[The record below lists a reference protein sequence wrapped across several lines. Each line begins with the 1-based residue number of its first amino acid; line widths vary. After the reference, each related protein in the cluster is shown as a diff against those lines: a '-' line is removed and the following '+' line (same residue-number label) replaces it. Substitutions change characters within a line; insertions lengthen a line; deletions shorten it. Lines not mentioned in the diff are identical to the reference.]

1 MSDQIRELH
10 AVHGE
15 VPVEIRLLKLTE
27 EAGEA
32 AEAFIGMHGLN
43 SRKGACRSRD
53 DLLAEL
59 ADVIIKPTPGLTRI
73 RLPGNA
79 RRATIASRSSNSP
92 DQYSCPSSSSVRSAP
107 MGQRC
112 RCAEVNGSR
121 GLGRS
126 GPAMSALLTHPLPA
140 VWAEQP
146 CPMVLAANTAQ
157 VITDRPDDERD
168 MVHRRGTEIGIGA
181 SRDDLASHDR
191 RRLGDELAVFVDPE
205 QALGILARGRH
216 VELDPPRASMSRSA
230 SVSSGWAAANA
241 STTVVPDGSRCCNAK
256 WSRTMENFD
265 SSVTTPV
272 GKLSAITSDT

>member
-1 MSDQIRELH
+1 MWDQISDLH
-10 AVHGE
+10 ACQRE
-15 VPVEIRLLKLTE
+15 VPVDIQLRKLTE
-27 EAGEA
+27 ETGEA

-43 SRKGACRSRD
+43 SRKGVCRSRD

-92 DQYSCPSSSSVRSAP
+92 DQYSCPSSSSVRSTP

-112 RCAEVNGSR
+112 RGAEVNGSR

-140 VWAEQP
+140 VWAEHP
-146 CPMVLAANTAQ
+146 CPMVFAANTAQ

-168 MVHRRGTEIGIGA
+168 KIG
-181 SRDDLASHDR
+181 
-191 RRLGDELAVFVDPE
+191 
-205 QALGILARGRH
+205 
-216 VELDPPRASMSRSA
+216 RAQ
-230 SVSSGWAAANA
+230 V
-241 STTVVPDGSRCCNAK
+241 
-256 WSRTMENFD
+256 
-265 SSVTTPV
+265 
-272 GKLSAITSDT
+272 